1 MINKIDETFK
11 DIYNAVDVMEAAIN
25 EQRAEIKRLRHVE
38 EIDQLLIKELLGI
51 TEELRKESY
60 EAKDIAL
67 KYEDRYFVALVERDE
82 TRRERDEAR
91 RVLKAIVEE
100 FVQHEQAINPFY
112 PATPKHEC
120 EFSWSPER
128 GKCDAC
134 KTWGDYVLICH
145 PLWETDEEETL

>member
-1 MINKIDETFK
+1 MINKINETFK
-11 DIYNAVDVMEAAIN
+11 DIYDAVDVMEATIK
-25 EQRAEIKRLRHVE
+25 EQRVEIKRLQQME
-38 EIDQLLIKELLGI
+38 EVDQLLIKELLGI

-67 KYEDRYFVALVERDE
+67 KYEDRHFVALV
-82 TRRERDEAR
+82 ERDEAR

-100 FVQHEQAINPFY
+100 FVQHEQAMNQHY
-112 PATPKHEC
+112 PATPMHEC

-134 KTWGDYVLICH
+134 EAWGDYVLICH